1 MRLQAALANGAV
13 QQTVLLAKGGGG
25 PLLKARLSPIT
36 VDTFPLN
43 NPWISYAI
51 YLASILMPAFVFMF
65 AMFTATYSISQETK
79 EKTAADW
86 LRRSNDSIVLA
97 LLGKLLPQTLIFV
110 TTGLL
115 YLSILYGYLH
125 FPLNSGFFPMFLAM
139 FLLIAASQGFA
150 LLMVG
155 IFPRN
160 RLALSSCALWAV
172 LSFSISGFTFPV
184 RSMPEPMQW
193 FANLFPMRHYF
204 LLYVDQAL
212 NGIPMEYSWSSYVA
226 LGIFILLPVL
236 VLSRLKAQFVR
247 NVYLS

>member
-1 MRLQAALANGAV
+1 
-13 QQTVLLAKGGGG
+13 
-25 PLLKARLSPIT
+25 
-36 VDTFPLN
+36 
-43 NPWISYAI
+43 
-51 YLASILMPAFVFMF
+51 MPAFISMF
-65 AMFTATYSISQETK
+65 AMFTLVFSIGEELK
-79 EKTAADW
+79 RGTACEW
-86 LRRSNDSIVLA
+86 MRLSRHSIGVA
-97 LLGKLLPQTLIFV
+97 IAGKGITQLLLFLI
-110 TTGLL
+110 TGTFCLVLL
-115 YLSILYGYLH
+115 YRFLH